1 MTDRPAAD
9 WMRAMQA
16 LDEELEARIGVPASL
31 APGRPRAESLSSIA
45 RELVGQRERAWQDA
59 FVEASTTV
67 LLSLVEHFPGNLYW
81 DLDFL
86 LAALLEESEQ
96 PEDLLDR
103 AAAVARLQEL
113 FGCRSV
119 IAFRYLHDFTYGFDW
134 ARWMARKP
142 AERVGIGPFSITF
155 LCHIER
161 RGHEIAAAIAAGDA
175 RFPRLQPGEFRN
187 PFPFSRSPQ
196 HEAHLLTDLAGRDL
210 IPVYAWCTTAR
221 PRFDLPF
228 AALREE
234 RARAL
239 GLPPG
244 PGQGG

>member
-1 MTDRPAAD
+1 MTPVAD
-9 WMRAMQA
+9 WKEALAR
-16 LDEELEARIGVPASL
+16 LDEALRDRVGVPASL
-31 APGRPRAESLSSIA
+31 APGRPEAQSLLAIG
-45 RELVGQRERAWQDA
+45 RELVGQRGAAWQQA
-59 FVEASTTV
+59 FAEATATV
-67 LLSLVEHFPGNLYW
+67 LYSLLEHFPGNLYW
-81 DLDFL
+81 DLDYL
-86 LAALLEESEQ
+86 LAALLEASSE
-96 PEDLLDR
+96 PEDLLQR
-103 AAAVARLQEL
+103 AVMVARLQAL

-134 ARWMARKP
+134 ARWTARKP
-142 AERVGIGPFSITF
+142 AERAANGPFSNVF
-155 LCHIER
+155 LSHVER
-161 RGHEIAAAIAAGDA
+161 RGREIAAAVAAGDA
-175 RFPRLQPGEFRN
+175 RFPRLAAGEFRN
-187 PFPFSRSPQ
+187 PFPFSRAPE

>member
-1 MTDRPAAD
+1 MMVRAADD

-16 LDEELEARIGVPASL
+16 LDEEVQARVGVPASL
-31 APGRPRAESLSSIA
+31 APGRARAQSLLSIA
-45 RELVGQRERAWQDA
+45 RELVGGREAGWQQA
-59 FVEASTTV
+59 FVEATTTV
-67 LLSLVEHFPGNLYW
+67 LHSLLEHFPGNLYW

-86 LAALLEESEQ
+86 LAALLDESDT
-96 PEDLLDR
+96 PDDLLVR

-113 FGCRSV
+113 FGCRSA

-134 ARWMARKP
+134 ARWTARKP
-142 AERVGIGPFSITF
+142 AERAGSGPFSTTF
-155 LCHIER
+155 LAHVER
-161 RGHEIAAAIAAGDA
+161 RGREIAEAIEAGDA
-175 RFPRLQPGEFRN
+175 RFPRLRPGEFRN
-187 PFPFSRSPQ
+187 PFPFSRTPE

-210 IPVYAWCTTAR
+210 IPVYGWCTTAR

-228 AALREE
+228 AELREE